1 LSFRPSEAGK
11 TGGMRG
17 MSLGALYVVIGVVV
31 AAINDYFDHLGSLE
45 RVGEAVLA
53 VLIWPLIL
61 FGVDVNLS

>member
-1 LSFRPSEAGK
+1 
-11 TGGMRG
+11 MRG
-17 MSLGALYVVIGVVV
+17 MSLGAIYVVIGVVV

-61 FGVDVNLS
+61 FGVDVNLR